1 MLRKIIKAGIIVSL
15 GIMLGRI
22 AGFFREA
29 VIASKFGATSDSDIA
44 ITILTLPDLFLTI
57 LIGGVVSA
65 VFIPEFKKL
74 NPADGRRLFFEG
86 MLLTLASFGLI
97 SILLGLFSQEIVS
110 LISPGFSQETLAE
123 SGGYLQIVFWSIP
136 ITAATAMVTS
146 YLQSD
151 ERFLVP
157 ALGTFIFNAI
167 LILALVLSPHSHA
180 LLYLSWAI
188 LLASMVRLVSQMLN
202 VPRLPNRDF
211 LNNNKKRI
219 FNKEMLFRYFQV
231 VSTSGFLFLIPV
243 IARGFA
249 SFEGDGAVSILN
261 FANKIIELPMGAVI
275 TVIPI
280 VLLPKLAELSTGA
293 NQNQKEL
300 QSMVSVSAGLTF
312 VIATTIS
319 IYFAWF
325 SPQIVKITFGWGNL
339 SSESVKEISRLLLLG
354 VLALPAMGLSNLV
367 QMIFNA
373 KGDTKVPF
381 VISLISVVLFIPL
394 CLLFVDYFEIK
405 GLMLSN
411 IIIFWLLFGTQSIF
425 LYRRHK
431 INLFKVLISA
441 DIIRMIC
448 VLGLSSAIVMIAS
461 FLLPSSIG
469 VQIIVALLGG
479 VLSLSLAFMAVEK
492 YRSILLIKFKR
503 RIDNNEINVNS

>member
-57 LIGGVVSA
+57 LIGGAVSA

-74 NPADGRRLFFEG
+74 GPADGRRLYFEG
-86 MLLTLASFGLI
+86 MVLTLASFGFI
-97 SILLGLFSQEIVS
+97 SIVLSLFSRDIVS
-110 LISPGFSQETLAE
+110 LISPGFSQDTLAE
-123 SGGYLQIVFWSIP
+123 SGNYLRIVFWSIP

-151 ERFLVP
+151 GRFVVP
-157 ALGTFIFNAI
+157 ALGTLIFNAI
-167 LILALVLSPHSHA
+167 LILVLALSPQSSA
-180 LLYLSWAI
+180 LFYLSWAI
-188 LLASMVRLVSQMLN
+188 LVASMVRLSSQILN
-202 VPRLPNRDF
+202 VPRLF
-211 LNNNKKRI
+211 ASNNPTGGKTRI
-219 FNKEMLFRYFQV
+219 FNKGMLFRYFQV
-231 VSTSGFLFLIPV
+231 VSTSGLLFLIPV

-261 FANKIIELPMGAVI
+261 FANKIIELPMGAVL

-280 VLLPKLAELSTGA
+280 VLLPRLAEMSANADVKEMQST
-293 NQNQKEL
+293 
-300 QSMVSVSAGLTF
+300 VSLAAGLTF
-312 VIATTIS
+312 VVATAVS

-325 SPQIVKITFGWGNL
+325 SPEIATLTFGWGNL
-339 SSESVKEISRLLLLG
+339 SNESLNEISRLLMLG
-354 VLALPAMGLSNLV
+354 ALALPAMGLSNLV

-394 CLLFVDYFEIK
+394 CLLFVTTFEIE
-405 GLMLSN
+405 GLMISN
-411 IIIFWLLFGTQSIF
+411 TIIFWLLFGTQSIF
-425 LYRRHK
+425 LFRRHK
-431 INLFKVLISA
+431 INLFKVLISL
-441 DIIRMIC
+441 DIVRMIC
-448 VLGLSSAIVMIAS
+448 VLGCSSVIVMIAS
-461 FLLPSSIG
+461 YLLPTSVG

-479 VLSLSLAFMAVEK
+479 VLSLSLAFLAVEK
-492 YRSILLIKFKR
+492 IRSILLIKFKR
-503 RIDNNEINVNS
+503 RVDNNEINVNS